1 MSRVLD
7 IDPKIEL
14 WIPALEAVEKDEP
27 PICPRCNS
35 NDVGVQ
41 AEVHP
46 DGIGYALITCNKC
59 GKSGYFSRV
68 MFKHL

>member
-1 MSRVLD
+1 MSRDLD

-14 WIPALEAVEKDEP
+14 WISALEAVKNNKS

-35 NDVGVQ
+35 NDVAAQ
-41 AEVHP
+41 TEVNP

-68 MFKHL
+68 MFNN